1 MISMIARTK
10 SAAANP
16 VAPSRTAREVW
27 PMPPQSLED
36 RLHRI
41 EAMGQRITGYIQ
53 FMCQVASLN
62 GSSAEAKER
71 GVAAFYEQMLVV
83 ENQLRKIQES
93 LWLE

>member
-1 MISMIARTK
+1 
-10 SAAANP
+10 
-16 VAPSRTAREVW
+16 
-27 PMPPQSLED
+27 MPPQSLED

-53 FMCQVASLN
+53 FMCTAATLN
-62 GSSAEAKER
+62 GSSNEAKER
-71 GVAAFYEQMLVV
+71 GVTAFYEQMLVV